1 MVTES
6 PGIWRRE
13 RECQLALAVL
23 TNLFLPPQKALDNL
37 FLIPLCHIVGSTGFV
52 LLLQSSVEMGQAHV
66 HKFGFLDSVHTYKTM
81 VISECILQRQKH
93 THKHREKER
102 DEEDVSLY

>member
-37 FLIPLCHIVGSTGFV
+37 FLIPLCHIVGGTGFV

-66 HKFGFLDSVHTYKTM
+66 HKFGFLDSVHIYETM
-81 VISECILQRQKH
+81 VISECILQRQQH
-93 THKHREKER
+93 THTNIE
-102 DEEDVSLY
+102 